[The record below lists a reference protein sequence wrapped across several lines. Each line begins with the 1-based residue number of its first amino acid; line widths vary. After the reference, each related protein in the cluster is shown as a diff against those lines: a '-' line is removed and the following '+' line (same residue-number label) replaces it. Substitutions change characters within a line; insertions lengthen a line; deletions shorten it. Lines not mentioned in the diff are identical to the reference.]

1 MPVADELRYLLEK
14 QLAGQLTAAER
25 SRLIYLLRQ
34 PKNRLLLEDNIED
47 ILHQHR
53 YHDTTNLDKQA
64 LFDEVM
70 REAINIEAAP
80 EAKVVPLY
88 TKWRTWLPYAAAIV
102 VVLLISTWYFT
113 KTTTEKQNSVASNP
127 TPVNDSLKTANKV
140 MLTLADGTQIA
151 VDEVRDGDI
160 NNALGAHIR
169 KQPGVIVFN
178 PSTAV
183 SANTKDVYNTITTTR
198 GKQYHIILPD
208 KTEVWLNAASSLK
221 FPLAFTGKERK
232 VILTGEGYFEV
243 ASLPLSLPTGREGK
257 KPFIVM
263 ANGTQV
269 RVLGTHFNVM
279 AYANEG
285 AVRTTLLEGSVKV
298 VKYEIP
304 TSRDGKANPDKSGQ
318 AGKENSVLLKPG
330 EQAIALANSPT
341 TNHSPLT
348 IDHSPNLEQIMAWK
362 NGEFRFENSSIET
375 IMRQVERWYDLDVEY
390 KGIIPADL
398 ALSGVIAQREKVTQ
412 LLDILEATHRVRFS
426 MEGNKVIVMPY
437 QTK

>member
-1 MPVADELRYLLEK
+1 MPVADELRYLLDK
-14 QLAGQLTAAER
+14 QLAGQLKAAER

-70 REAINIEAAP
+70 REANHTEAAP
-80 EAKVVPLY
+80 EAVVVPLY
-88 TKWRTWLPYAAAIV
+88 TKWRTWLPYAAAIM

-113 KTTTEKQNSVASNP
+113 KSTTEKQNSVASHT
-127 TPVNDSLKTANKV
+127 TPVNDSLNTTNKV

-160 NNALGAHIR
+160 NNSLGAHIS

-178 PSTAV
+178 PSNAV
-183 SANTKDVYNTITTTR
+183 SANTKDIYNTITTTR

-232 VILTGEGYFEV
+232 VVLTGEGYFEV
-243 ASLPLSLPTGREGK
+243 AKNAAL
-257 KPFIVM
+257 PFIVM
-263 ANGTQV
+263 ANDTKV

-298 VKYEIP
+298 VKREP
-304 TSRDGKANPDKSGQ
+304 VNPDKSGQ

-330 EQAIALANSPT
+330 EQAIALANPRPNGSSGRALT
-341 TNHSPLT
+341 TDHSLLT

-390 KGIIPADL
+390 KGVIPADL